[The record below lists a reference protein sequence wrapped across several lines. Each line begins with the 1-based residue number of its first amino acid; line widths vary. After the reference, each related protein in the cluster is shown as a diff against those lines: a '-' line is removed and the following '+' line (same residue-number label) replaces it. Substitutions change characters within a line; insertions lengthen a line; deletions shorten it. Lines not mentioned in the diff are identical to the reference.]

1 MKDRRDEDTGTP
13 IDPSVIDEL
22 LTAIAPVAP
31 PATLRA
37 RVLERVRAATLI
49 PDGAPIRSDQAWKT
63 LMPGIEIKILMIDER
78 AHTKSFLLRAQPG
91 ASLPGHAHSD
101 YEECLVLDGEFTMG
115 DTTLC
120 AGDFLLGTPGRPHP
134 EAHTRT
140 GVLVYLRASLDDYPG
155 VC

>member
-1 MKDRRDEDTGTP
+1 MKDRRDEDTGAP
-13 IDPSVIDEL
+13 IDPDVLNEL
-22 LTAIAPVAP
+22 LAGIAPVAP

-37 RVLERVRAATLI
+37 RVLERVRATALI

-78 AHTKSFLLRAQPG
+78 ARTKSFLLRAQPG
-91 ASLPGHAHSD
+91 ASLPGHAHSG

-115 DTTLC
+115 DTTLR
-120 AGDFLLGTPGRPHP
+120 AGDFLLGVPDRPHP

-140 GVLVYLRASLDDYPG
+140 GALVYLRASLDDYPD
-155 VC
+155 VR

>member
-13 IDPSVIDEL
+13 IDPGVLDEL
-22 LTAIAPVAP
+22 LTAIAPLAP

-37 RVLERVRAATLI
+37 RVLERVRARAVM
-49 PDGAPIRSDQAWKT
+49 PDGLPIRSEAAWRP
-63 LMPGIEIKILMIDER
+63 LAPGVEMKILMIDER
-78 AHTKSFLLRAQPG
+78 AHMKSFLLRAQPG
-91 ASLPGHAHSD
+91 ANMPGHGHSD
-101 YEECLVLDGEFTMG
+101 YEECLILDGEFTMG
-115 DTTLC
+115 DTTLR
-120 AGDFLLGTPGRPHP
+120 AGDYLVGVPGRPHP